1 MILRHGIVIPVQ
13 EQVAH
18 DPSSRFPFPNCSDPG
33 AWLGTVSRFAGN
45 RTAGTEQVGLHD
57 LVLSAQEIVH
67 RAQESE
73 HRLVFR
79 RAWVLGVVSRLE
91 HCLLRQGR
99 LNRSDREVGHPVRE
113 HASKAAMKSIA
124 MAMSI
129 AVKMSIAIA
138 MSISLVV

>member
-1 MILRHGIVIPVQ
+1 MVLSHGIVIPVQ

-67 RAQESE
+67 RAQEAE

-79 RAWVLGVVSRLE
+79 RARVLGVVSRLE
-91 HCLLRQGR
+91 YCLLRQVR
-99 LNRSDREVGHPVRE
+99 LNRSDQEVGHPARE
-113 HASKAAMKSIA
+113 HVSKAAM
-124 MAMSI
+124 
-129 AVKMSIAIA
+129 MSIAID
-138 MSISLVV
+138 MHINVELFITIDVSIILVV